1 MQNQPDNNAW
11 YRYLSKH
18 GPKHAMDAK
27 PSNPSEQEYFAIQQ
41 RNIAYCKKCQEETFL
56 KSC

>member
-1 MQNQPDNNAW
+1 MQKQPDNNAW

-18 GPKHAMDAK
+18 GPNYAKDAS
-27 PSNPSEQEYFAIQQ
+27 PSNPIEQEYFAIQQ
-41 RNIAYCKKCQEETFL
+41 RNIAYCKKRQEEL